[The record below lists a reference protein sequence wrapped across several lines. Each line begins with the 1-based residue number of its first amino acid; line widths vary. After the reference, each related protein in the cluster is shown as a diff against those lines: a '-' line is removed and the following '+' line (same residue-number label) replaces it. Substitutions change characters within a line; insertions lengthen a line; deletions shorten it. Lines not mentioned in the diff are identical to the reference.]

1 MLLAAAG
8 EQCWGVVQRDGHQLR
23 GARGDGPPD
32 QLLRGQDAHR
42 GAPAA
47 LPPLAHHQ
55 PHPKH
60 QLPAW
65 SSQRKS
71 LLYVKQIFSLMLVVV
86 CQVS

>member
-42 GAPAA
+42 SAPAA
-47 LPPLAHHQ
+47 VPAVVGDQQDPQ
-55 PHPKH
+55 H
-60 QLPAW
+60 QLAAW
-65 SSQRKS
+65 PSQRKCP
-71 LLYVKQIFSLMLVVV
+71 V
-86 CQVS
+86 CLQYLFR